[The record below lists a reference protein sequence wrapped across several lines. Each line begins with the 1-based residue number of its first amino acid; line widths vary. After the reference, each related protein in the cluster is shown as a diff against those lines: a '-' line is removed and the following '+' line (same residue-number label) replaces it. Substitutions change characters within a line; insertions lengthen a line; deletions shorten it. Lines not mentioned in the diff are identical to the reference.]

1 MANGLRYGDAIHAAT
16 AAWSECDQLWTFDGD
31 FKGDIVEGSKRCV
44 PTRPSMEAFGAIKS
58 LVPKPYTP
66 GQPILDP
73 LQDSLDLDDPWVDDD
88 DADDDA

>member
-31 FKGDIVEGSKRCV
+31 CKGDIEEGSKRCV
-44 PTRPSMEAFGAIKS
+44 PTRPSMVAFAAIKS

-66 GQPILDP
+66 GQTTLDP
-73 LQDSLDLDDPWVDDD
+73 LQDSLDLDDPWLEDDD
-88 DADDDA
+88 V